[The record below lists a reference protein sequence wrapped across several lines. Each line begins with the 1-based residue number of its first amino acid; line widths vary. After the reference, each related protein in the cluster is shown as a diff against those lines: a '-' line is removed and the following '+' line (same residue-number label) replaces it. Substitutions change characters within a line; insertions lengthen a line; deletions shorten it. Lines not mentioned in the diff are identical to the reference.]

1 MGKAVFQT
9 EIIELGE
16 QVDAFF
22 EEGMFVLFGENVP
35 DTLKD
40 FCHFIDQKKVDGTI
54 KKGDKL
60 VVDQKEYLI
69 TAVGDIAQSN
79 LETLGHLTVVFSGAK
94 EAGLPGSI
102 CVEAKP
108 MPKLTIGSKLSIVEE
123 YTRDIKR
130 LVSGLYKRSYC
141 ESSNSFYCTKK
152 KLVSDSYIFECSDN
166 YNHVQKIIHTFL
178 KKCKIIC

>member
-1 MGKAVFQT
+1 MGKAIFQT

-22 EEGMFVLFGENVP
+22 EEGMFVLFGDNVP

-69 TAVGDIAQSN
+69 TAVGDIAQLSSVERKKQVFLEVFVLRQSQCQN
-79 LETLGHLTVVFSGAK
+79 LRLEVKF
-94 EAGLPGSI
+94 
-102 CVEAKP
+102 
-108 MPKLTIGSKLSIVEE
+108 LS
-123 YTRDIKR
+123 
-130 LVSGLYKRSYC
+130 
-141 ESSNSFYCTKK
+141 
-152 KLVSDSYIFECSDN
+152 
-166 YNHVQKIIHTFL
+166 
-178 KKCKIIC
+178 